1 MIKKQASCS
10 DIYEQGLLPVDQA
23 LASILQSVPVI
34 EGFEQLAIE
43 KACRRCLAQNIK
55 AELNVPAYNNS
66 AVDGYA
72 VLDEDLSQPE
82 PIKLK
87 IIGKVFA
94 GSAYQSRL
102 KTGQCL
108 RIMTGAALP
117 LGMKTVLMQEHV
129 AIEGDY
135 ILLGNRHHSGENVRL
150 KGEDIK
156 KGEIV
161 LRAGKLLTPPDIG
174 LLASLGIAEIKVK
187 RKLRIAI
194 ASSGEEVFALGEKR
208 SSSGLYDSN
217 RYSLLAA
224 LDRVDISVMDLG
236 ILEDNPAHLLSAFKQ
251 AATTADLIISTGGV
265 SVGDADYTRA
275 ALQRTGQVDFWK
287 IAIKPGRPLAFGK
300 INDTVFFG
308 LPGNPVA
315 VMVTFYQFVLPA
327 IERMLGVTHK
337 LTAPIFNA
345 RALEPIRKRV
355 GRSEVQ
361 RGILSQDSQGHWTVK
376 TTGKQ
381 GSGILQSMS
390 LANAFILLEHQQGNI
405 ETGDKVKV
413 QPFAGLF

>member
-1 MIKKQASCS
+1 MIKKQISCN
-10 DIYEQGLLPVDQA
+10 DIYEQGLISVEQA
-23 LASILQSVPVI
+23 LTSILKSVPTI
-34 EGFEQLAIE
+34 KEFEQLPIE
-43 KACRRCLAQNIK
+43 NACHRCLSENIT
-55 AELNVPAYNNS
+55 AAFDVPAYPNS

-72 VLDEDLSQPE
+72 ILDEDLSEPE

-87 IIGKVFA
+87 IMGKVYA
-94 GSAYQSRL
+94 GKTYQSRL
-102 KTGQCL
+102 KKGQCL

-129 AIEGDY
+129 AIEGGY
-135 ILLGNRHHSGENVRL
+135 ILLGNDHHSGQNVRL

-156 KGEIV
+156 KGGII
-161 LRAGKLLTPPDIG
+161 LRAGKRLTPPDIG
-174 LLASLGIAEIKVK
+174 LLASLGIADIKVT

-194 ASSGEEVFALGEKR
+194 ASSGDEVFALGEKR
-208 SSSGLYDSN
+208 STTGLYDSN

-224 LDRVDISVMDLG
+224 LDRVDIEVMDLG
-236 ILEDNPAHLLSAFKQ
+236 ILNDNPASLLKAFEL

-265 SVGDADYTRA
+265 SVGDADYTRV
-275 ALQRTGQVDFWK
+275 ALQKTGHIDFWK
-287 IAIKPGRPLAFGK
+287 IAIKPGRPMAFGSL
-300 INDTVFFG
+300 NNTAFFG

-327 IERMLGVTHK
+327 IDQMLGITHK
-337 LTAPIFNA
+337 LIVPTFKA
-345 RALEPIRKRV
+345 RTLEPIRKRV

-361 RGILSQDSQGHWTVK
+361 RGILSQDADDHWTVK

-381 GSGILQSMS
+381 GSGVLQSMS
-390 LANAFILLEHQQGNI
+390 LANAFILLEHSQGDI
-405 ETGDKVKV
+405 KTGEEVTV